1 MCKSVWIKIPHRIF
15 LPLMIPHNHFHFG
28 DMITDSIYSP
38 ILHILDVLM
47 VNNIGLCR
55 SFTSFRT
62 EGVDVKLSTSTVHKQ
77 IVLESYEVA
86 ILDSKH
92 IIKFSSAANLNK
104 NLIYDSSHNITC
116 SNPAKCIATKQEMM
130 HKPGGSSLLLFQAI

>member
-15 LPLMIPHNHFHFG
+15 LPLMIPHNDFHFG

-38 ILHILDVLM
+38 ILHILDILM

-55 SFTSFRT
+55 SFTSSRT

-92 IIKFSSAANLNK
+92 IIKFSSAA
-104 NLIYDSSHNITC
+104 IS
-116 SNPAKCIATKQEMM
+116 TK
-130 HKPGGSSLLLFQAI
+130 I